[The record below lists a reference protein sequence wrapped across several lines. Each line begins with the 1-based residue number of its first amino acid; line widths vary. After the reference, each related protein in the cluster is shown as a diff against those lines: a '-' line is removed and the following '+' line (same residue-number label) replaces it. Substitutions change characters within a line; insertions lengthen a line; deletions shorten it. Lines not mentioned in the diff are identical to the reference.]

1 MTVLFGPDGRDLI
14 VQQIHEPPELGGPP
28 SLLHRYDGT
37 TGRPDASP
45 VRVGRH
51 ETFLMSS
58 PRDRRTV
65 FVTSESDD
73 ETYMFA
79 ADGLRL
85 LRRWPV
91 GAYAGTVSPDGRTF
105 ALGSQD
111 GAVRL
116 LDLATGLVRRLA
128 GGHEARVLRM
138 RFSADGRTLVTS
150 GEDGAV
156 RAWDVQ
162 RGEVRRVF
170 AGHALGVV
178 WGADIVP
185 DGRTVYSAG
194 QDKRAFAWDLDG
206 DRSLVRPFDVDR
218 AFVPDDGDTLP
229 RGLALAPDGRTLAV
243 GHSDGGVD
251 LIEAD
256 TLRTGAR
263 FRALRGFVA
272 ALAFSPDRN
281 VLAATGQHG
290 ELALWDARPLRRL
303 GELRGQRTT
312 SQALAFSPDGT
323 LLAAGDLGTPNSDYS
338 VYTGGGVRVFDLRR
352 RVATKFWPRLTLVSL
367 AFSPDGRLLAMAAME
382 SFTQIRDLRSGRLV
396 TTLST
401 GEADRSVVFSP
412 DGRLV
417 LTGLYDGTAH
427 VWSTDTWKPV
437 GRPIEG
443 HDDNRVL
450 WMGFTP
456 DGTMLA
462 TGHGGAG
469 RNDRARRRCRTPP
482 DRHAAD
488 RRAGQQSRDGDVA
501 RRAPSVRSVV
511 RARRGPVDDR
521 PGGVEAARLP
531 RGRARAD
538 ASRMERRAPGPA
550 VSPGLQRLDR
560 ADGDP
565 GLRVVHIALRVP
577 QRRLVLGLRRR

>member
-28 SLLHRYDGT
+28 SLLHRYDGA

-417 LTGLYDGTAH
+417 LTGLSTTARRTCGRRTPGSRSGARSRATTTTACSGWGSRPTARCWPLATAGQDGTIELVDVAGH
-427 VWSTDTWKPV
+427 RPIGTPLTVAPDNNLATAMSPDGRHLFVVSSERAAVRWTIDPEEWKRHACRVAGRELTRREWSDALP
-437 GRPIEG
+437 GRPYR
-443 HDDNRVL
+443 RVCS
-450 WMGFTP
+450 G
-456 DGTMLA
+456 
-462 TGHGGAG
+462 
-469 RNDRARRRCRTPP
+469 
-482 DRHAAD
+482 
-488 RRAGQQSRDGDVA
+488 
-501 RRAPSVRSVV
+501 
-511 RARRGPVDDR
+511 
-521 PGGVEAARLP
+521 
-531 RGRARAD
+531 
-538 ASRMERRAPGPA
+538 
-550 VSPGLQRLDR
+550 
-560 ADGDP
+560 
-565 GLRVVHIALRVP
+565 
-577 QRRLVLGLRRR
+577 